1 MQCVYDAFTVEV
13 YEAHA
18 IEALKAGDANEFNQ
32 CQTQL
37 AQLYA
42 RGLPSDRCAWGL
54 WRAGCGER
62 QARRDVQVWRAA
74 KRFQDPRMVQ
84 NLLHRG
90 AVLGLDAEHPRDQV
104 CGR

>member
-1 MQCVYDAFTVEV
+1 MRPPRSTVGNAEGPYV
-13 YEAHA
+13 VVD
-18 IEALKAGDANEFNQ
+18 GFD
-32 CQTQL
+32 
-37 AQLYA
+37 
-42 RGLPSDRCAWGL
+42 
-54 WRAGCGER
+54 GER

-90 AVLGLDAEHPRDQV
+90 AVLGLDAEPPRDQV